1 MLKNMKQASLL
12 ASMVTA
18 LAITANI
25 SYAEETVVPS
35 VDLNSGR
42 GGEAQ
47 RVDDGTE
54 LKVCADPENMPYS
67 NAKGEGFE
75 NKIAELLAQDLGL
88 KLSYLFWY
96 DRMGF
101 LRNTLNAKRC
111 DVVMGTTPDN
121 DALRTSKPYYRSG
134 HVFVW
139 RKESNYNITD
149 WDSPDLKKGII
160 GIVGQ
165 SPATIP
171 MNDHGLINNARP
183 YRQQRDLNLPPSY
196 LIDDLAKKDIDI
208 AIAWGPIGGYFAK
221 TNAVPMEVRI
231 IPEYVTGDAINQAK
245 GKEFWNISVG
255 VRKKDKERM
264 VKIDAA
270 LERNKDKIEKIL
282 NDYGVPHVPV
292 VEGDSVLGHK
302 KANSDKPRGA
312 VVPKTE

>member
-1 MLKNMKQASLL
+1 MMLKHVKQHKLVASLFAIFVISTTNVL
-12 ASMVTA
+12 AED
-18 LAITANI
+18 LN
-25 SYAEETVVPS
+25 

-54 LKVCADPENMPYS
+54 FKVCADPENMPYS
-67 NAKGEGFE
+67 NSKQEGFE
-75 NKIAELLAQDLGL
+75 NKIAEVLAKDLGL
-88 KLSYLFWY
+88 KLTYLYWY

-101 LRNTLNAKRC
+101 YRNTINAKRC

-139 RKESNYNITD
+139 RKDSNYNITN
-149 WDSPDLKKGII
+149 WDSPDLRKGII
-160 GIVGQ
+160 GVVGQ

-171 MNDHGLINNARP
+171 MNDKGLITNARP
-183 YRQQRDLNLPPSY
+183 YRMQRDLNLPPSY
-196 LIDDLAKKDIDI
+196 LIDDLAKKEIDI
-208 AIAWGPIGGYFAK
+208 VVAWGPIGGYFAK
-221 TNAVPMEVRI
+221 NNSVPMEVRI
-231 IPEYVTGDAINQAK
+231 IPEYENSNPINQAK
-245 GKEFWNISVG
+245 GKEFWNISIG

-264 VKIDAA
+264 EKIDAA

-282 NDYGVPHVPV
+282 NDYGIPHVPV
-292 VEGDSVLGHK
+292 VDGDSVLLNK